1 MSFFIRDE
9 GRLCNYYFCQ
19 GLNTM
24 CVNTYSFSLLNIF
37 GSLCFLDP
45 VETIA
50 VVVLESIQGRRLLRL
65 GSWALDE
72 TFIEVQN

>member
-1 MSFFIRDE
+1 
-9 GRLCNYYFCQ
+9 
-19 GLNTM
+19 M

-50 VVVLESIQGRRLLRL
+50 VVVLESVRGRRSLRL